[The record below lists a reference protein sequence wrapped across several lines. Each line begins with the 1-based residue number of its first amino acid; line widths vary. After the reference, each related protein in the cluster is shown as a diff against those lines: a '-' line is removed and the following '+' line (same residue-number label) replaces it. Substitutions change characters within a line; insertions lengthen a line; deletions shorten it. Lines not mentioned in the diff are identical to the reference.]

1 MTFFDSSTVPWIGAL
16 ASLIAGSATA
26 LGALGVFLM
35 PRKNAKLEDA
45 FMSFAAGVM
54 LAAAFFGLILAGIH
68 AAEKIGFSSIS
79 SVSIV
84 IAGIL
89 LGSVFVWSLNHFIP
103 HEHFEMGKHG
113 LPDTLRLKRIWL
125 FVIAIAIAIHNIPE
139 GMAVG
144 VSFAGNN
151 MSNGTSLAFGIGLQN
166 IPEGFAVAVALLAVG
181 YNRSFSFVVASITGF
196 LEPLGGLIGV
206 LTLGIA
212 QTFYPIILGF
222 AGGSMLFIISDEII
236 PETHRKEHATLSTFC
251 LLGGFVIMMF
261 FDVLFG

>member
-1 MTFFDSSTVPWIGAL
+1 MIFFDSSTVPWIGAL

-125 FVIAIAIAIHNIPE
+125 FVIAIAIHNIPE

>member
-125 FVIAIAIAIHNIPE
+125 FVIAIAIH
-139 GMAVG
+139 
-144 VSFAGNN
+144 
-151 MSNGTSLAFGIGLQN
+151 N

>member
-1 MTFFDSSTVPWIGAL
+1 MTAIFDYSSIPWIGAL

-26 LGALGVFLM
+26 LGALGVFIM
-35 PRKNAKLEDA
+35 PKKNAKLEDA

-54 LAAAFFGLILAGIH
+54 LAAAIFGLIIAGIH
-68 AAEKIGFSSIS
+68 AAEEIGFSSVS

-84 IAGIL
+84 IGGIF
-89 LGSVFVWSLNHFIP
+89 LGSIFVWSLNHFIP

-113 LPDTLRLKRIWL
+113 APDTLHLKRIWL
-125 FVIAIAIAIHNIPE
+125 FVIAIAIHNFPE

-151 MSNGTSLAFGIGLQN
+151 ISNGSSLAFGIGLQN

-181 YNRSFSFVVASITGF
+181 YSRSFSFLVASITGL
-196 LEPLGGLIGV
+196 LEPLGGFFGV
-206 LTLGIA
+206 LSLGIT
-212 QTFYPIILGF
+212 QTLYPLILGF
-222 AGGSMLFIISDEII
+222 AGGAMLFIISDEII

-251 LLGGFVIMMF
+251 LLIGFVVMMF